1 MSHWCRKVMDE
12 ETKKLILAL
21 PHQQL
26 DAIEI
31 SGRSW
36 KKFRFKSYKN
46 LYYPEF
52 DVCNVPLLYENSC
65 DIVLVEQVFE
75 HVRNPWAAA
84 NNINKMLR
92 PGGRVL
98 ITTPFYLK
106 VHGAPMDYWRWT
118 TSGLRALLED
128 SGFTIEN
135 VDSWGNKECIVSNFD
150 QWTEYQEGMN
160 LTNNLDLPIM
170 VWALAKK
177 L

>member
-1 MSHWCRKVMDE
+1 MHWCRKIMDE
-12 ETKKLILAL
+12 STKQLISSL

-36 KKFRFKSYKN
+36 KKFPFKSYKN

-52 DVCNVPLLYENSC
+52 DLCNVSSLYENIC

-75 HVRNPWAAA
+75 HVRNPWTSASS
-84 NNINKMLR
+84 INKMLR
-92 PGGRVL
+92 SGGYVL

-106 VHGAPMDYWRWT
+106 VHGAPNDYWRWT
-118 TSGLRALLED
+118 TSGLQALLED
-128 SGFTIEN
+128 SGFAIVN
-135 VDSWGNKECIVSNFD
+135 INSWGNKECIVSNFD
-150 QWTEYQEGMN
+150 SWVEYQNGMD
-160 LTNNLDLPIM
+160 LSNNLELPIM

-177 L
+177 I

>member
-1 MSHWCRKVMDE
+1 MHWCRKIMDE
-12 ETKKLILAL
+12 STKKLISSL
-21 PHQQL
+21 PHRNL

-36 KKFRFKSYKN
+36 KKFPFKSYKN

-52 DVCNVPLLYENSC
+52 DICNIDSSYENIC

-84 NNINKMLR
+84 KNINRMLR
-92 PGGRVL
+92 SSGSVL

-118 TSGLRALLED
+118 QNGLTALLED
-128 SGFTIEN
+128 SGFIIN
-135 VDSWGNKECIVSNFD
+135 HVDSWGNKDCIISNFD
-150 QWTEYQEGMN
+150 QWTDYQEGMD
-160 LTNNLDLPIM
+160 LTNNSELPIM

-177 L
+177 A